1 MESKDSVQPP
11 NYFLS
16 LDMLSILSFV
26 LMEVI
31 MLNGHR
37 QLKSFFLV
45 ERSLIT

>member
-1 MESKDSVQPP
+1 MFNPLIISYLLICYQ
-11 NYFLS
+11 L
-16 LDMLSILSFV
+16 LSFV